1 MATNNYIGEK
11 FLNDIYKELFLED
24 VVKHSATSKDN
35 KSVRVRKYLLRLRR
49 MNDTAKKNG
58 ENGLKLLKEFYYNKY
73 VIKEDK
79 FPKKFFDVRK
89 KQALNRGYGHIEIS
103 EDHIKGIKKL
113 IISDQKQ
120 SLDRWINFILE
131 DSNYPDWFKYYVFQG
146 IVKIG
151 SYDKALKK
159 INKRTS
165 TTTNVFV
172 GVNYQA
178 INEIYD
184 NLVKVLK
191 EEKVEDSTLQK
202 LLKNG
207 NFGKIYLYMLNK
219 INNNKDQDGLW
230 RKYPQNTDYRLLT
243 EDLQGKITNW
253 CIEGSHSAYLALR
266 DGDVYV
272 YYTKDINNNYTCP
285 RIGMTTNSDGT
296 IDEVRGV
303 AANQAIEKD
312 MEEVV
317 SKKLLE
323 FTDGSNYIIK
333 DNNMKRLTE
342 LYTSKDKELNT
353 EELRFLYEIDEKI
366 LGFGLDKDP
375 RINEILSTRDWKED
389 FSKISGCSVEDI
401 KNKVKKI

>member
-35 KSVRVRKYLLRLRR
+35 KNVRVRKYLSRLKK
-49 MNDTAKKNG
+49 MNDTANKNG
-58 ENGLKLLKEFYYNKY
+58 DKGLKLLKEFYYRKY
-73 VIKEDK
+73 LIKEDK
-79 FPKKFFDVRK
+79 FPKKFFEIRK
-89 KQALNRGYGHIEIS
+89 KLALNRGYGHIELS
-103 EDHIKGIKKL
+103 EDHIKGIKQL
-113 IISDQKQ
+113 VISDQKQ
-120 SLDRWINFILE
+120 SLDRWLNFMLE
-131 DSNYPDWFKYYVFQG
+131 DNNYPYWFKYYVFQG

-172 GVNYQA
+172 GINYQA
-178 INEIYD
+178 ISEIYE
-184 NLVKVLK
+184 NLVKVLQD
-191 EEKVEDSTLQK
+191 EKIEDASLQR

-219 INNNKDQDGLW
+219 INSNKDQDGLW
-230 RKYPQNTDYRLLT
+230 RKYPRHTDYKLLM

-253 CIEGSHSAYLALR
+253 CIEGGHSAYLTLR

-285 RIGMTTNSDGT
+285 RIGMATNEDGT

-303 AANQAIEKD
+303 AANQTIEKE

-323 FTDGSNYIIK
+323 FVDGSNYIKK
-333 DNNMKRLTE
+333 DTDMKKLTG
-342 LYTSKDKELNT
+342 LYSLKDKKLNE

-375 RINEILSTRDWKED
+375 RINEILSTRNWKED
-389 FSKISGCSVEDI
+389 FSKISGCSIEDI
-401 KNKVKKI
+401 KKRIKKY